1 MKLVTNVFRGGE
13 LESVH
18 AGEAVVLDPNGKS
31 VFQTENSNLMMYA
44 RSSVKPFQA
53 YPLVAS
59 GAVETFHL
67 SSRELAV
74 CCASHNAETIHLETV
89 RQIQKRANISEGELM
104 CGAHSPMDE
113 KEAEKLMRDDVKF
126 TANYNN
132 CSGKHTGMLMAS
144 KQLGYSLQDYVNPE
158 HPLQQDIVNYIAEQI
173 GRDDIHIGIDGCSA
187 PNFYLSVRELAVLF
201 QHLTG
206 ANDPVLTQIFNAMT
220 QEPYLVAGRNR
231 FDTVIMQ
238 IMQGRA
244 VSKIGAEGVR
254 GFGIQHDGQTYGI
267 ALKVRDGS
275 SRGSASMLLTILK
288 YLGWFNPEDYLEL
301 NDYYR
306 PLIKNHAGVKDGYIE
321 SEIISD

>member
-1 MKLVTNVFRGGE
+1 MKLVTNVFRGDE
-13 LESVH
+13 LESIH
-18 AGEAVVLDPNGKS
+18 AGEAIVLDSNGKS
-31 VFQTENSNLMMYA
+31 VFQTENPNLMMYA

-59 GAVETFHL
+59 GAVETFHM

-89 RQIQKRANISEGELM
+89 RQIQGRASISEDTLM

-113 KEAEKLMRDDVKF
+113 KESERLMREDVQF

-132 CSGKHTGMLMAS
+132 CSGKHTGMLLAS
-144 KQLGYSLQDYVNPE
+144 KQLGYPLQDYVNPE
-158 HPLQQDIVNYIAEQI
+158 HPLQQDIVNYLAEQI

-201 QHLTG
+201 QHLTNS
-206 ANDPVLTQIFNAMT
+206 ADPVLTQIFNAMT

-254 GFGIQHDGQTYGI
+254 GFGMRYNGQTYGI
-267 ALKVRDGS
+267 AIKVRDGA
-275 SRGSASMLLTILK
+275 SRGSASMLLTILQ
-288 YLGWFNPEDYLEL
+288 YLGWLNPEDYPEF
-301 NDYYR
+301 NGYYR
-306 PLIKNHAGVKDGYIE
+306 PQITNHAGVKVGYIE
-321 SEIISD
+321 SEIVPT